1 MSARLRLTLSYAGF
15 LVVAGAAA
23 LFGVYVVLRYV
34 PDYPLTAADPRASG
48 GAEVA
53 SRQQILEAVVGA
65 SAAILGALAVIGL
78 AGGWLLAGR
87 ILRPL
92 KALNE
97 AAAVAATG
105 RLDHRVRLA
114 ARSDEFGQLADSFDH
129 MLDRL
134 DDAFA
139 TQERFA
145 ANASHELRTPLAV
158 MATMLEVA
166 RADPDGQDYE
176 ELLERLQIT
185 NDRAIGLTQALL
197 RLSDA
202 NAVTAAAEPVDLDA
216 IAADALDDS
225 TAEAKEHRVTLASR
239 LEPARVIGDEDL
251 LRQMVTNLVQ
261 NAIRHNHLGG
271 DVAVSTRHDAAEAQ
285 VGLRVENSG
294 DPWEADAAAQL
305 TEPFLRGAGR
315 TTQDGVERG
324 YGLGLPLV
332 ARIAAVHEGTLTIAP
347 REGGGLIAT
356 VMLPVRGGVAQAD
369 RAADG
374 GVRAARIAG

>member
-34 PDYPLTAADPRASG
+34 PDYPLTAANPRASG
-48 GAEVA
+48 GVEVA
-53 SRQQILEAVVGA
+53 SREQILEAVVGA
-65 SAAILGALAVIGL
+65 SAAILGGLAVIGL
-78 AGGWLLAGR
+78 VGGWLLAGR

-114 ARSDEFGQLADSFDH
+114 GRSDEFGQLADSFDH

-166 RADPDGQDYE
+166 RADPDGQDYPQ
-176 ELLERLQIT
+176 LLERLQIT

-216 IAADALDDS
+216 IVSDGLDDS
-225 TAEAKEHRVTLASR
+225 TGEAEGRRVTLSSH
-239 LEPARVIGDEDL
+239 LEPAHLIGDEEL
-251 LRQMVTNLVQ
+251 LRRLVANLIQ
-261 NAIRHNHLGG
+261 NAIRHNHPGG
-271 DVAVSTRHDAAEAQ
+271 EVAVSTRSDAAGPRVE
-285 VGLRVENSG
+285 LRVENSG
-294 DPWEADAAAQL
+294 PVYEAAAAAQL
-305 TEPFLRGAGR
+305 AEPFLRGAGR
-315 TTQDGVERG
+315 TTRDGDDRG

-332 ARIAAVHEGTLTIAP
+332 ERITAVHGGTLAIVP
-347 REGGGLIAT
+347 RAGGGLIVT
-356 VMLPVRGGVAQAD
+356 VTLPARGAIAQAD
-369 RAADG
+369 SAADG

>member
-34 PDYPLTAADPRASG
+34 PDYPLTAANPSASG

-65 SAAILGALAVIGL
+65 SAAILGALAVIGVV
-78 AGGWLLAGR
+78 GGWLLAGR

-92 KALNE
+92 RALNE

-114 ARSDEFGQLADSFDH
+114 GRSDEFGQLADSFDH

-166 RADPDGQDYE
+166 RADPDDQDYPQ
-176 ELLERLQIT
+176 LLERLQIT

-202 NAVTAAAEPVDLDA
+202 NAVTAASEAVDLDA
-216 IAADALDDS
+216 IVADAIDDS
-225 TAEAKEHRVTLASR
+225 TVEAEQRRVALASR
-239 LEPARVIGDEDL
+239 LERARVIGDEEL
-251 LRQMVTNLVQ
+251 LRQLVTNLIQ
-261 NAIRHNHLGG
+261 NAIRHNHSGG
-271 DVAVSTRHDAAEAQ
+271 DVVVSTRRDATASLVE
-285 VGLRVENSG
+285 LRVENSG
-294 DPWEADAAAQL
+294 DPYEAEAAAQL
-305 TEPFLRGAGR
+305 TEPFLRGVGR
-315 TTQDGVERG
+315 TTRDGTERG
-324 YGLGLPLV
+324 FGLGLALV
-332 ARIAAVHEGTLTIAP
+332 SRIAAVHAGTLAIVP
-347 REGGGLIAT
+347 RAGGGLIAT
-356 VMLPVRGGVAQAD
+356 VALPLRGAAQAD
-369 RAADG
+369 SAADG

>member
-1 MSARLRLTLSYAGF
+1 MSARLRLTLSYAAF

-34 PDYPLTAADPRASG
+34 PDYPLTAADPRAG
-48 GAEVA
+48 GNEVA

-78 AGGWLLAGR
+78 AGGWVLAGR

-97 AAAVAATG
+97 AAAIAATG
-105 RLDHRVRLA
+105 RLDHRVRLSG
-114 ARSDEFGQLADSFDH
+114 RVDEFGQLADSFDH

-202 NAVTAAAEPVDLDA
+202 NAVTAAAEPLDLGE
-216 IAADALDDS
+216 IV
-225 TAEAKEHRVTLASR
+225 AEA
-239 LEPARVIGDEDL
+239 LEEAAPEGERREVSLTSHLDPAPLIGDEAL
-251 LRQMVTNLVQ
+251 LRQLVANLVQ
-261 NAIRHNHLGG
+261 NAIRHNHRGG
-271 DVAVSTRHDAAEAQ
+271 DVVVGTSRDAATSRVE
-285 VGLRVENSG
+285 LRIENSG
-294 DPWEADAAAQL
+294 DAYTAAAAAQL
-305 TEPFLRGAGR
+305 AEPFLRGAGR
-315 TTQDGVERG
+315 TTRGDSERG
-324 YGLGLPLV
+324 YGLGLALV
-332 ARIAAVHEGTLTIAP
+332 ERIAAVHDGTLTIAP
-347 REGGGLIAT
+347 RPGGGLIAAVT
-356 VMLPVRGGVAQAD
+356 LPARGAVGQPT

>member
-34 PDYPLTAADPRASG
+34 PDYPLTAADPGTAG

-53 SRQQILEAVVGA
+53 SRGQILEAVVGA

-78 AGGWLLAGR
+78 VGGWLLAGR

-166 RADPDGQDYE
+166 RADPDGQDYPQ
-176 ELLERLQIT
+176 LLERLQIT

-197 RLSDA
+197 RLTDA
-202 NAVTAAAEPVDLDA
+202 NGVTAVSEPVDLEAIVADA
-216 IAADALDDS
+216 IDDS
-225 TAEAKEHRVTLASR
+225 AVEVEERQVVLTSR
-239 LEPARVIGDEDL
+239 RERAPMIGDEEL
-251 LRQMVTNLVQ
+251 LRQLVANLMQ
-261 NAIRHNHLGG
+261 NAIRHNHPGG
-271 DVAVSTRHDAAEAQ
+271 DIAVSISRDTTASRVE
-285 VGLRVENSG
+285 LRVENSG
-294 DPWEADAAAQL
+294 DAIEAGAAARL

-315 TTQDGVERG
+315 TTRDGTDRG

-332 ARIAAVHEGTLTIAP
+332 QRITAVHGGTLAIVP
-347 REGGGLIAT
+347 RTGGGLIVT
-356 VMLPVRGGVAQAD
+356 VTLPARSAGAQAD